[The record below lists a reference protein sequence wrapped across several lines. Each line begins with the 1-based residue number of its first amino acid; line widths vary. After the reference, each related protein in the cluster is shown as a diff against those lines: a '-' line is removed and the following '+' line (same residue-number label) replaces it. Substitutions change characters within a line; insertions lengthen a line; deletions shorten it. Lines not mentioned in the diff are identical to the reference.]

1 MTATRLLVLGLTVV
15 ATTCGAGQAAPSEYD
30 PFSTLRHA
38 TRAERRA
45 THPIAQTVIGA
56 FRSGRMATLCARFSP
71 AEIKR
76 SYGSLTR
83 CRQLLSGSTYRCSE
97 RCSFRVVSVETA
109 YLTARDKVQG
119 RKTLLWLYAV
129 NNPART
135 GNGELEIRC
144 RQEVGRWT
152 LQDIVEAWS
161 G

>member
-1 MTATRLLVLGLTVV
+1 
-15 ATTCGAGQAAPSEYD
+15 
-30 PFSTLRHA
+30 
-38 TRAERRA
+38 
-45 THPIAQTVIGA
+45 
-56 FRSGRMATLCARFSP
+56 MATLCARFSP
-71 AEIKR
+71 AEVKR

-83 CRQLLSGSTYRCSE
+83 CRQLLSRSNYRCSK

-109 YLTARDKVQG
+109 YLTARDKLQG

-144 RQEVGRWT
+144 RQEGGRWT

>member
-1 MTATRLLVLGLTVV
+1 MKYQKPTDAEMARR
-15 ATTCGAGQAAPSEYD
+15 CGRCGFAN
-30 PFSTLRHA
+30 
-38 TRAERRA
+38 
-45 THPIAQTVIGA
+45 
-56 FRSGRMATLCARFSP
+56 CSP
-71 AEIKR
+71 ARMRGGTPR
-76 SYGSLTR
+76 SN
-83 CRQLLSGSTYRCSE
+83 YRCSE

-144 RQEVGRWT
+144 RQEGGRWT

>member
-1 MTATRLLVLGLTVV
+1 MGLTVV
-15 ATTCGAGQAAPSEYD
+15 ATSCGAGQAAASEYD
-30 PFSTLRHA
+30 PFSTLGHA

-45 THPIAQTVIGA
+45 TQPIAQTVIDA
-56 FRSGRMATLCARFSP
+56 FRTGRMATLCARFSP
-71 AEIKR
+71 AEVKR

-83 CRQLLSGSTYRCSE
+83 CRQLLSRSNYRCSK

-109 YLTARDKVQG
+109 YLTARDKLQG

-129 NNPART
+129 DNPARA
-135 GNGELEIRC
+135 GKGELEIRC
-144 RQEVGRWT
+144 RQEGGRWT